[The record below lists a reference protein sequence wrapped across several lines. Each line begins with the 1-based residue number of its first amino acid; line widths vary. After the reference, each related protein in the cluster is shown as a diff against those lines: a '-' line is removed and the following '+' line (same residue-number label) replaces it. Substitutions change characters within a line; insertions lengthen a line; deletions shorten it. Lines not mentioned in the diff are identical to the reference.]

1 MIAEIRKK
9 EILDYCEKNSVQ
21 DSQNL
26 KDLIEYTYKKEPAPQ
41 MISGLQVG
49 NFLQSLVMAT
59 NAKKI
64 LEIGMFTGYSALKM
78 AEVLPN
84 DGKIDTCE
92 LGENHIKTAKHFFSK
107 SKHGKKIKIHSGPAL
122 ESIKSFEP
130 NTFDLCF
137 IDADK
142 NNYKNYYIECIKL
155 IKNGASLVI
164 DNMLWG
170 GSVLN
175 PKDKETKTI
184 AETAKI
190 INADDTVHNTM
201 LTIRDGLMLCIKK

>member
-9 EILDYCEKNSVQ
+9 EILNYCEKNSVQ

-26 KDLIEYTYKKEPAPQ
+26 KDLIKYTYKNEPAPQ
-41 MISGLQVG
+41 MISGVQVG

-92 LGENHIKTAKHFFSK
+92 LGENHIKNSKHFF
-107 SKHGKKIKIHSGPAL
+107 KIK
-122 ESIKSFEP
+122 
-130 NTFDLCF
+130 T
-137 IDADK
+137 
-142 NNYKNYYIECIKL
+142 
-155 IKNGASLVI
+155 
-164 DNMLWG
+164 W
-170 GSVLN
+170 
-175 PKDKETKTI
+175 
-184 AETAKI
+184 
-190 INADDTVHNTM
+190 
-201 LTIRDGLMLCIKK
+201 

>member
-1 MIAEIRKK
+1 MIAEIKKK
-9 EILDYCEKNSVQ
+9 EILNYCEKNSVQ

-26 KDLIEYTYKKEPAPQ
+26 KDLIEYTYKNEPAPQ

-64 LEIGMFTGYSALKM
+64 LEIGTFTGYSALKM
-78 AEVLPN
+78 AEVLPK
-84 DGKIDTCE
+84 DGTIDTCE
-92 LGENHIKTAKHFFSK
+92 LGENHVKTAKYFFSK
-107 SKHGKKIKIHSGPAL
+107 SKHGKKIKIHTGPAL
-122 ESIKSFEP
+122 ETIKAFEP

-190 INADDTVHNTM
+190 INADKTVHNTM

>member
-9 EILDYCEKNSVQ
+9 EILNYCEKNSVQ

-26 KDLIEYTYKKEPAPQ
+26 KDLIEYTYKNEPAPQ

-64 LEIGMFTGYSALKM
+64 LEIGTFTGYSALKM
-78 AEVLPN
+78 AEVLPK
-84 DGKIDTCE
+84 DGTIDTCE
-92 LGENHIKTAKHFFSK
+92 LGENHVKTAKYFFSK
-107 SKHGKKIKIHSGPAL
+107 SKHGKKIKIHTGPAL
-122 ESIKSFEP
+122 ETIKAFEP

-190 INADDTVHNTM
+190 INADKTVHNTM

>member
-1 MIAEIRKK
+1 MIAEIKKK
-9 EILDYCEKNSVQ
+9 EILNYCEKNSVQ

-26 KDLIEYTYKKEPAPQ
+26 KDLIEYTYKNEPAPQ

-64 LEIGMFTGYSALKM
+64 LEIGTFTGYSALKM
-78 AEVLPN
+78 AEVLPK
-84 DGKIDTCE
+84 DGTIDTCE
-92 LGENHIKTAKHFFSK
+92 LGENHVKTAKYFFSK
-107 SKHGKKIKIHSGPAL
+107 SKHGKKIKIHTGPAL
-122 ESIKSFEP
+122 ETIKAFEP

>member
-1 MIAEIRKK
+1 MIAELNKE
-9 EILDYCEKNSVQ
+9 EILQYCENHSNE
-21 DSQNL
+21 DSEIL
-26 KDLIEYTYKKEPAPQ
+26 KKLIEYTFKNEPAPQ
-41 MISGLQVG
+41 MISGVQVG
-49 NFLQSLVMAT
+49 NFLQSLIMT
-59 NAKKI
+59 TGAKKI

-78 AEVLPN
+78 AEVLPKN
-84 DGKIDTCE
+84 GQIHTCE

-107 SKHGKKIKIHSGPAL
+107 SKNGEKIKIHSGPAL
-122 ESIKSFEP
+122 ESIKAFKP

-155 IKNGASLVI
+155 MKTGGSLVI

-170 GSVLN
+170 GAVLN

-190 INADDTVHNTM
+190 INADESVHNTM
-201 LTIRDGLMLCIKK
+201 ITIRDGLMLCIKK

>member
-1 MIAEIRKK
+1 
-9 EILDYCEKNSVQ
+9 
-21 DSQNL
+21 
-26 KDLIEYTYKKEPAPQ
+26 
-41 MISGLQVG
+41 MISGVQVG

-59 NAKKI
+59 GAKKI

-78 AEVLPN
+78 AEVLPKN
-84 DGKIDTCE
+84 GQIDTCE
-92 LGENHIKTAKHFFSK
+92 LGENHVKTAKHFFAK
-107 SKHGKKIKIHSGPAL
+107 SKHGTKIKIHSGPAL
-122 ESIKSFEP
+122 ESIKAFKP

-155 IKNGASLVI
+155 IKNGGSLII

-184 AETAKI
+184 VETAKI
-190 INADDTVHNTM
+190 INADENVHNTM

>member
-1 MIAEIRKK
+1 MIAEIKKK
-9 EILDYCEKNSVQ
+9 EILNYCEKNSVQ

-26 KDLIEYTYKKEPAPQ
+26 KDLIEYTYKNEPAPQ

-78 AEVLPN
+78 AEVLPK
-84 DGKIDTCE
+84 DGTIDTCE
-92 LGENHIKTAKHFFSK
+92 LGENHVKTAKYFFSK
-107 SKHGKKIKIHSGPAL
+107 SKHGKKIKIHTGPAL
-122 ESIKSFEP
+122 ETIKAFEP

-190 INADDTVHNTM
+190 INADKTVHNTM

>member
-1 MIAEIRKK
+1 MIAELNKE
-9 EILDYCEKNSVQ
+9 EILKYCESYSNK
-21 DSQNL
+21 DSKIL
-26 KDLIEYTYKKEPAPQ
+26 KELIEFTFKNEPAPQ
-41 MISGLQVG
+41 MISGVQVG

-59 NAKKI
+59 GAKKI

-78 AEVLPN
+78 AEVLPKN
-84 DGKIDTCE
+84 GQIDTCE
-92 LGENHIKTAKHFFSK
+92 SGENHIKTAKHFFSK
-107 SKHGKKIKIHSGPAL
+107 SKHETKIKIHSGPAL
-122 ESIKSFEP
+122 ESIKVFKP

-142 NNYKNYYIECIKL
+142 NNYKNYYIECLKL
-155 IKNGASLVI
+155 IKNGGSLVI

-190 INADDTVHNTM
+190 INADESVHNTM

>member
-1 MIAEIRKK
+1 MIAEIKKK
-9 EILDYCEKNSVQ
+9 EILNYCEKNSVQ

-26 KDLIEYTYKKEPAPQ
+26 KDLIEYTYKNEPAPQ

-78 AEVLPN
+78 SECIASDAV
-84 DGKIDTCE
+84 IHTCE
-92 LGENHIKTAKHFFSK
+92 LGENHIKTAKKFFKK
-107 SKHGKKIKIHSGPAL
+107 SNRYNQIKIHAGPAL
-122 ESIKSFEP
+122 ESIKVFEENSFD
-130 NTFDLCF
+130 FCF

-142 NNYKNYYIECIKL
+142 NNYTNYYKECIKL
-155 IKNGASLVI
+155 LRPNGIMVL

-170 GSVLN
+170 GKILN

-184 AETAKI
+184 AETAKV
-190 INADDTVHNTM
+190 INNDQNCFNTM
-201 LTIRDGLMLCIKK
+201 LPIRDGLMLCIKK

>member
-1 MIAEIRKK
+1 
-9 EILDYCEKNSVQ
+9 
-21 DSQNL
+21 
-26 KDLIEYTYKKEPAPQ
+26 
-41 MISGLQVG
+41 MISGVQVG

-59 NAKKI
+59 GAKKI

-78 AEVLPN
+78 AEVLPKN
-84 DGKIDTCE
+84 GQIDTCE
-92 LGENHIKTAKHFFSK
+92 LGENHIKTAKHFFAK
-107 SKHGKKIKIHSGPAL
+107 SKHENKIKIHSGPAL
-122 ESIKSFEP
+122 ETIKVFKP

-155 IKNGASLVI
+155 IKNGGSLVI

-170 GSVLN
+170 SSVLN

-184 AETAKI
+184 VETAKI
-190 INADDTVHNTM
+190 INADKSVHNTM

>member
-9 EILDYCEKNSVQ
+9 EILNYCEKNSVQ

-122 ESIKSFEP
+122 ESIKAFEP

>member
-1 MIAEIRKK
+1 MIAELNKE
-9 EILDYCEKNSVQ
+9 EILQYCENHSNE
-21 DSQNL
+21 DSKIL
-26 KDLIEYTYKKEPAPQ
+26 KKLIEYTFKNEPAPQ
-41 MISGLQVG
+41 MISGVQVG
-49 NFLQSLVMAT
+49 NFLQSLIMT
-59 NAKKI
+59 TGAKKI
-64 LEIGMFTGYSALKM
+64 LEIGMFTGYSALKI
-78 AEVLPN
+78 AEVLPKN
-84 DGKIDTCE
+84 GQIDTCE
-92 LGENHIKTAKHFFSK
+92 LGENHVKTAKHFFSK
-107 SKHGKKIKIHSGPAL
+107 SKHGTKIKIHSGPAL
-122 ESIKSFEP
+122 ESIKVFKP

-155 IKNGASLVI
+155 IKNGGSLII

-184 AETAKI
+184 VETAKI
-190 INADDTVHNTM
+190 INDDENVHNTM

>member
-9 EILDYCEKNSVQ
+9 EILNYCEKNSVQ

-26 KDLIEYTYKKEPAPQ
+26 KDLIEYTYKNEPAPQ

-107 SKHGKKIKIHSGPAL
+107 SKHGKKITIHSGPAL
-122 ESIKSFEP
+122 ESIKAFEP

-184 AETAKI
+184 AQTAKI
-190 INADDTVHNTM
+190 INADETVHNTM

>member
-26 KDLIEYTYKKEPAPQ
+26 KDLIEYTYKNEPAPQ
-41 MISGLQVG
+41 MISGVQVG
-49 NFLQSLVMAT
+49 NFLQSLVIAT

-122 ESIKSFEP
+122 ESIKAFEP

-190 INADDTVHNTM
+190 INADETVHNTM